1 MFGVV
6 AWLEHGLAECK
17 NKNYKR
23 VWKWAHTIS
32 KGNWCIVLNI
42 TEVSIVKYFFNDTQK
57 SRKSFIL

>member
-6 AWLEHGLAECK
+6 AWLEHGLAEWK

-23 VWKWAHTIS
+23 VWKWVHTIL

-42 TEVSIVKYFFNDTQK
+42 QK
-57 SRKSFIL
+57 RQMMHKNLETVLYYKL